1 MSPKTEKNYGIPLK
15 KAGAKYTRKE
25 LRSLGW
31 TNAMIDVLPVCMAK
45 RNNDVYYRASDVAAA
60 LESNPKFVEYLINE
74 AADKQSKAH
83 LRDIPAERR
92 AELAKRLADILQ
104 PAFEAAAIA
113 PEIKPIAAAWH
124 NLFIAALLAAQPAKN
139 SMYEVIR
146 GCDIIQKLQGIASK
160 KSAKEASSTVS
171 RAKKWRKVGQS
182 AWSAIEKENSSF
194 DVESYIATLDALA
207 RVEYQSQLVDAGIT
221 EPTADI
227 FSFKSIRNNYPV
239 NEGLYTCYLTYYVPA
254 AITRDLQKLI
264 VVDPKDEYPAARQME
279 RRFEIHVGGTNTG
292 KTYQSLQRLKEAAT
306 GVYLAPLRLLAL
318 EVQERMLDDG
328 VICSM
333 LTGEEEDIRPGATHI
348 SSTVEKLDINRR
360 YDVAVIDECQLIDDR
375 DRGYAWTRAILGV
388 QATEIHLCV
397 APEGLHI
404 LERLIKDLGEP
415 YTVVQHER
423 KVPLIWKDRPVKITQ
438 VQKGDA
444 FVAFSKKR
452 VLQLADELRHNGIP
466 TSIIY
471 GNLPYATRR
480 RQMQMF
486 LDGDTMALVATD
498 AIGMGLNL
506 PIRRIV
512 FTQDEKYDG
521 IEMRPLKPG
530 EVRQIAGR
538 AGRFGIY
545 DKGFAAA
552 GPDCEYDLGKMLET
566 VPSNVKEAALG
577 FSDLVLKVDRP
588 IIDVL
593 KVWNQMPVKKP
604 YYRMD
609 ITRYITI
616 INYIL
621 NTLHLEFSKEDL
633 LRAASIPFDEKDAD
647 LLALFGIYCRACAG
661 GASAMDKPNRDGNRL
676 GDLELFYKSLNLYYS
691 FSKNFGL
698 TWDKEWLAKE
708 KELVAEEINYLLI
721 HDLKSRGASCRQ
733 CGGPIPLNSP
743 YSICNSCYQKQH
755 REREKERRAMY
766 GYVYS
771 GRNGYYGSDDDDEF

>member
-1 MSPKTEKNYGIPLK
+1 MDLDTKKDFGMPLK
-15 KAGAKYTRKE
+15 KPGAQYTRKE
-25 LRSLGW
+25 LKKCGW
-31 TNAMIDVLPVCMAK
+31 TNEMVDSLPACMAK
-45 RNNDVYYRASDVAAA
+45 RGNSVYYRASDVAAA
-60 LESNPKFVEYLINE
+60 LEANPKFVEFLIE
-74 AADKQSKAH
+74 QKVDKQAKNRM
-83 LRDIPAERR
+83 RDIPSKRR
-92 AELAKRLADILQ
+92 TELAKQLADILQ
-104 PAFEAAAIA
+104 PAFDTAAIS
-113 PEIKPIAAAWH
+113 PEIKPIAEAWH
-124 NLFIAALLAAQPAKN
+124 NLFIGALLAPQPPKN
-139 SMYEVIR
+139 AMYSVIHSA
-146 GCDIIQKLQGIASK
+146 DIISKLQGVASK
-160 KSAKEASSTVS
+160 KSAKESSSTVS
-171 RAKKWRKVGQS
+171 RAKKWSSVGRS
-182 AWSAIEKENSSF
+182 AWTSLAANGFSF
-194 DVESYIATLDALA
+194 DVDGYLAALDALA
-207 RVEYQSQLVDAGIT
+207 QAEFQSQLVDTGVTESIT
-221 EPTADI
+221 DI
-227 FSFKSIRNNYPV
+227 LSVKAIRNNYPI

-254 AITRDLQKLI
+254 AISRDLEKLI
-264 VVDPKDEYPAARQME
+264 VVDPKDEYPAARQMT

-292 KTYQSLQRLKEAAT
+292 KTYQSLQRLKDAAT

-318 EVQERMLDDG
+318 EVQERMLDEG

-360 YDVAVIDECQLIDDR
+360 YDVAVIDECQLINDR

-388 QATEIHLCV
+388 QAAEIHLCV

-404 LERLIKDLGEP
+404 LELLIKDLGEP

-438 VQKGDA
+438 AQQGDA

-452 VLQLADELRHNGIP
+452 VLQLADELRHNGVP

-480 RQMQMF
+480 HQMQMF
-486 LDGDTMALVATD
+486 LDGETTVLVTTD

-506 PIRRIV
+506 PIRRVV

-521 IEMRPLKPG
+521 VEMRPLKPG

-566 VPSNVKEAALG
+566 VPTSIKEAALG

-604 YYRMD
+604 YHRMD

-616 INYIL
+616 ISYIL
-621 NTLHLEFSKEDL
+621 NILHLEFSKEDL
-633 LRAASIPFDEKDAD
+633 LRAASIPFDEKDSN
-647 LLALFGIYCRACAG
+647 LLALFGIYCRAYAD
-661 GASAMDKPNRDGNRL
+661 GAATMEKPDRDGNRL
-676 GDLELFYKSLNLYYS
+676 GNLEFFYKSLDLYYS
-691 FSKNFGL
+691 FSKNFNL
-698 TWDKEWLAKE
+698 TWDKDWLMSE
-708 KELVAEEINYLLI
+708 KELVAEEINYLLV
-721 HDLKSRGASCRQ
+721 HDLKNRGASCRL
-733 CGGPIPLNSP
+733 CGGPIPLRSP
-743 YSICNSCYQKQH
+743 YSICNKCYQKQRSE
-755 REREKERRAMY
+755 RERQRYMSY
-766 GYVYS
+766 G
-771 GRNGYYGSDDDDEF
+771 

>member
-1 MSPKTEKNYGIPLK
+1 MNPEIEKSYGMPLK

-25 LRSLGW
+25 LRGLGW
-31 TNAMIDVLPVCMAK
+31 TNAMIDTLPACMAK
-45 RNNDVYYRASDVAAA
+45 KSKDVYYRASDVATS
-60 LESNPKFVEYLINE
+60 LESNPKFVEHLINE
-74 AADKQSKAH
+74 AADKQSKSH
-83 LRDIPAERR
+83 LRDIPAKRR
-92 AELAKRLADILQ
+92 AELAKALGSILQ
-104 PAFEAAAIA
+104 PAFETAAIA
-113 PEIKPIAAAWH
+113 SEVKPIAETWH
-124 NLFIAALLAAQPAKN
+124 NLFMAALLAPQPSKD
-139 SMYEVIR
+139 SMYEVVR
-146 GCDIIQKLQGIASK
+146 GSDIISKLQGIASK
-160 KSAKEASSTVS
+160 KSAKEASSTAS
-171 RAKKWRKVGQS
+171 RAKKWSKVGRS
-182 AWSAIEKENSSF
+182 AWSAIEKDESSF
-194 DVESYIATLDALA
+194 DVDGYIEALDTLAQ
-207 RVEYQSQLVDAGIT
+207 VEYQSQLVDTGIT

-254 AITRDLQKLI
+254 AITRDLEKLI

-333 LTGEEEDIRPGATHI
+333 LTGEEDIRPGATHI

-360 YDVAVIDECQLIDDR
+360 YDVAVIDECQLINDR
-375 DRGYAWTRAILGV
+375 DRGYAWTRAILGI
-388 QATEIHLCV
+388 QASEIHLCV

-404 LERLIKDLGEP
+404 LECLIKDLSEP
-415 YTVVQHER
+415 YTIIQHER
-423 KVPLIWKDRPVKITQ
+423 KVPLIWKDRPVKIAQ
-438 VQKGDA
+438 AQKGDA

-452 VLQLADELRHNGIP
+452 VLQLADELRHNGVP

-486 LDGDTMALVATD
+486 LDGDTTALVATD

-506 PIRRIV
+506 PIRRVV

-521 IEMRPLKPG
+521 VEMRPLKPG

-552 GPDCEYDLGKMLET
+552 GPDCEHDLGKTLET
-566 VPSNVKEAALG
+566 VPVNVKAAALG

-647 LLALFGIYCRACAG
+647 LLALFGIYCRAYAG
-661 GASAMDKPNRDGNRL
+661 GASAMDKPDRDGNRL
-676 GDLELFYKSLNLYYS
+676 GDLELFYKSLDLYYS

-698 TWDKEWLAKE
+698 AWDKEWLTNE

-743 YSICNSCYQKQH
+743 YSICNSCYQKQR
-755 REREKERRAMY
+755 RERERERRAMY
-766 GYVYS
+766 GYA
-771 GRNGYYGSDDDDEF
+771 GRGGYYDYGVDDDDEF

>member
-1 MSPKTEKNYGIPLK
+1 
-15 KAGAKYTRKE
+15 
-25 LRSLGW
+25 
-31 TNAMIDVLPVCMAK
+31 
-45 RNNDVYYRASDVAAA
+45 
-60 LESNPKFVEYLINE
+60 
-74 AADKQSKAH
+74 
-83 LRDIPAERR
+83 
-92 AELAKRLADILQ
+92 
-104 PAFEAAAIA
+104 
-113 PEIKPIAAAWH
+113 
-124 NLFIAALLAAQPAKN
+124 
-139 SMYEVIR
+139 
-146 GCDIIQKLQGIASK
+146 
-160 KSAKEASSTVS
+160 
-171 RAKKWRKVGQS
+171 
-182 AWSAIEKENSSF
+182 
-194 DVESYIATLDALA
+194 
-207 RVEYQSQLVDAGIT
+207 
-221 EPTADI
+221 
-227 FSFKSIRNNYPV
+227 
-239 NEGLYTCYLTYYVPA
+239 
-254 AITRDLQKLI
+254 
-264 VVDPKDEYPAARQME
+264 
-279 RRFEIHVGGTNTG
+279 
-292 KTYQSLQRLKEAAT
+292 
-306 GVYLAPLRLLAL
+306 
-318 EVQERMLDDG
+318 
-328 VICSM
+328 M

-360 YDVAVIDECQLIDDR
+360 YDVAVIDECQLINDR
-375 DRGYAWTRAILGV
+375 DRGYAWTRAILGI
-388 QATEIHLCV
+388 QASEIHLCV

-404 LERLIKDLGEP
+404 LECLIKDLSEP
-415 YTVVQHER
+415 YTIIQHER
-423 KVPLIWKDRPVKITQ
+423 KVPLIWKDRPVKIAQ
-438 VQKGDA
+438 AQKGDA

-452 VLQLADELRHNGIP
+452 VLQLADELRHNGVP

-486 LDGDTMALVATD
+486 LDGDTTALVATD

-506 PIRRIV
+506 PIRRVV

-521 IEMRPLKPG
+521 VEMRPLKPG

-552 GPDCEYDLGKMLET
+552 GPDCEHDLGKTLET
-566 VPSNVKEAALG
+566 VPVNVKAAALG

-647 LLALFGIYCRACAG
+647 LLALFGIYCRAYAG
-661 GASAMDKPNRDGNRL
+661 GASAMDKPDRDGNRL
-676 GDLELFYKSLNLYYS
+676 GDLELFYKSLDLYYS

-698 TWDKEWLAKE
+698 AWDKEWLTNE

-743 YSICNSCYQKQH
+743 YSICNSCYQKQR
-755 REREKERRAMY
+755 RERERERRAMY
-766 GYVYS
+766 GYA
-771 GRNGYYGSDDDDEF
+771 GRGGYYDYGVDDDDEF